1 MRKMSKTGKIVL
13 YSFLLLASVV
23 LLVLMIIANDSLY
36 LAEYNAQMQQFGYYK
51 EDVHL
56 LNQVVQLGFVRFGFV
71 VFLLSTFTWVGCLFL
86 TALE

>member
-1 MRKMSKTGKIVL
+1 MSKTGKIVL
-13 YSFLLLASVV
+13 YSFLLVASTV

-36 LAEYNAQMQQFGYYK
+36 LAEYSAQMKQFGYYK

-86 TALE
+86 TVLE

>member
-1 MRKMSKTGKIVL
+1 MSKTGKIVL
-13 YSFLLLASVV
+13 YSFLLLVSVV

-36 LAEYNAQMQQFGYYK
+36 LAEYSAQMQQFGYYK

-86 TALE
+86 TILD

>member
-1 MRKMSKTGKIVL
+1 MSKTGKIVL
-13 YSFLLLASVV
+13 YSFLLLVSVV

-51 EDVHL
+51 ENVHL

-71 VFLLSTFTWVGCLFL
+71 LFLLSTFTWVGCLFL
-86 TALE
+86 TILD

>member
-1 MRKMSKTGKIVL
+1 MSKAGKIVL
-13 YSFLLLASVV
+13 YSFLLLVSVV

-36 LAEYNAQMQQFGYYK
+36 LAEYSAKMQQFGYYK

-71 VFLLSTFTWVGCLFL
+71 LFLLSTFTLVGCLFL
-86 TALE
+86 TILD